1 MKKFKSFCVAVTF
14 TLLLFCVHCGLKTEP
29 VAPELVK
36 EGRKPVV
43 GIGAPKP
50 RPEADEKEILDLY
63 GEKTIGDPQDFA
75 TPPDAPKDNEA
86 GDVDWDKWP
95 EMPEDESADDASE
108 NSETE
113 KPSEEP
119 STQPAE

>member
-1 MKKFKSFCVAVTF
+1 MKKIESFCVAVTF
-14 TLLLFCVHCGLKTEP
+14 TLLLFCVHCGLKTDP
-29 VAPELVK
+29 IAPELVK
-36 EGRKPVV
+36 EGQKPVI

-50 RPEADEKEILDLY
+50 GPEPDEKEILDLY
-63 GEKTIGDPQDFA
+63 GEKKSGDTQDSTA
-75 TPPDAPKDNEA
+75 PPDAPKDNEA
-86 GDVDWDKWP
+86 GGVDWDEWP

-119 STQPAE
+119 SSQPAE